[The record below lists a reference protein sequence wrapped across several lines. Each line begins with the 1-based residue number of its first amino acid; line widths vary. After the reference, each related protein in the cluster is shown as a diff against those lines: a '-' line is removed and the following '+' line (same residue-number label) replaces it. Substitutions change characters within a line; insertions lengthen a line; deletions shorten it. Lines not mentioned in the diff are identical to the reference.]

1 MIFTKFF
8 KAKWQH
14 KDDSVRLA
22 AVSEDLN
29 TTSSDDHKIL
39 VSLALSD
46 PSVDVQLAAFKKL
59 NQPDYY
65 WQALTLNQPAL
76 VELAMKSLERTFVQD
91 LPSLNPEQ
99 KALFLNH
106 CKKTSLLETWY
117 KEEND
122 TELQRLL
129 FNQLNKPSFL
139 YSAFVYAKNQALQT
153 EIIAGIDEQQLLEK
167 CLKKSTDLLRQN

>member
-22 AVSEDLN
+22 AVSEDLD

-65 WQALTLNQPAL
+65 WHALTLNQPAL

-99 KALFLNH
+99 KALFLTH
-106 CKKTSLLETWY
+106 CKKTPLLETWY

-139 YSAFVYAKNQALQT
+139 YSAFVYAKSRDRF
-153 EIIAGIDEQQLLEK
+153 GRYRR
-167 CLKKSTDLLRQN
+167 SRR